1 GFDDVETFP
10 RNFDWRDDEP
20 ATITYVQAL
29 DKGLGRSKSEFR
41 DALYAI
47 TLPDYNKMTSS
58 SPNSEN
64 LDKLLDRKKELFK
77 TQRRL
82 RNIAW
87 GNNNLALVYQSMTF
101 DRKMQMY
108 AYNPSNGAMDLV
120 YER

>member
-1 GFDDVETFP
+1 
-10 RNFDWRDDEP
+10 
-20 ATITYVQAL
+20 
-29 DKGLGRSKSEFR
+29 
-41 DALYAI
+41 
-47 TLPDYNKMTSS
+47 M
-58 SPNSEN
+58 
-64 LDKLLDRKKELFK
+64 DRKKELFK

-120 YER
+120 YERSTNDAYSDIGIAYVCKKQLWS